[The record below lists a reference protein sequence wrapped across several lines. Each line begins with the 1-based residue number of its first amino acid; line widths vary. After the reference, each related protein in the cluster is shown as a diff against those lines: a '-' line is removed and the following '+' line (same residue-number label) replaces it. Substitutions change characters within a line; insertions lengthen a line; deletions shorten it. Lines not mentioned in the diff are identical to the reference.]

1 MGFPYVLKAVAI
13 LAFVRT
19 VASRTTSSASD
30 LRNDYDFVI
39 VGGGTAGL
47 TIANRLTEDETT
59 TVLVIE
65 AGPIYP
71 YEKEVVVPYFSAAGY
86 MRPLYEW
93 NISTVPQPGLNYQEI
108 LCNQAKVLGGASAKH
123 ALVFDRP
130 LPGDLNAFT
139 SLGIDGWEWK
149 DVIPF
154 FKKFETFAEP
164 PPEKIEKFGI
174 TFDHQCHGYS
184 GPLGVGWNEYIFPDD
199 DKFLYALDAMEIPRA
214 HDPSCNKMGSF
225 ICPSSLDQANQSRTD
240 SRTAYYDP
248 IRFRAN
254 LDVLYLNQAT
264 RILTENHGDQI
275 RATGVEFAT
284 SRNATRHVAIA
295 TKEVVVSA
303 GALRSPHLLLLS
315 GIGEA
320 NRLAQHNITQIVE
333 VPGVGYNLQDQF
345 TVPLFYDAKKGTETS
360 DDEKNSTFMA
370 EQESLY
376 YYNRTGSWT
385 RGYASVFSYL
395 TVSNL
400 TNITGE
406 QPFTSQYNST
416 FDEATITSD
425 TPRTV
430 AAGYRKQWDV
440 LRDTLERGD
449 MAAWEITFVGGG
461 KILTA
466 THLHPF
472 SRGNVSLAS
481 SDPFDNPVVDP
492 RFLDHPGDY
501 EALFEGVRLLRRI
514 AATDS
519 VLNVLQLVES
529 KPGLHVTTN
538 DDLRPWIAQG
548 SATGNHYTG
557 SCAMLRLE
565 EGGVVDSSLR
575 VYGVSNLRVVDAS
588 TVTVVPSGHNQGIVY
603 AFAEKAADMIKQDHE
618 N

>member
-1 MGFPYVLKAVAI
+1 MGFPYGLQAVAI
-13 LAFVRT
+13 LAFVAAVT
-19 VASRTTSSASD
+19 SRTTSSASD
-30 LRNDYDFVI
+30 LRNDYDFII

-47 TIANRLTEDETT
+47 TIANRLTEDEIT

-86 MRPLYEW
+86 TRPLYEW
-93 NISTVPQPGLNYQEI
+93 NISTVPQPGVNYQEI
-108 LCNQAKVLGGASAKH
+108 LCNQAKVLGGASVKNG
-123 ALVFDRP
+123 LVFDRP
-130 LPGDLNAFT
+130 LPGDLNIFT
-139 SLGIDGWEWK
+139 SLGINGWEWK
-149 DVIPF
+149 DVFPY

-164 PPEKIEKFGI
+164 PSEKMDKFGI
-174 TFDHQCHGYS
+174 TFDPQCHGYS
-184 GPLGVGWNEYIFPDD
+184 GPLGVGWNEYVFPDD
-199 DKFLYALDAMEIPRA
+199 DKFLYALDGMGIPRA

-264 RILTENHGDQI
+264 RILTENHEGQI
-275 RATGVEFAT
+275 RATGVEFAAG
-284 SRNATRHVAIA
+284 RNATRHVATA

-315 GIGEA
+315 GIGEVK
-320 NRLAQHNITQIVE
+320 RIAQHNITPIVE

-345 TVPLFYDAKKGTETS
+345 TVPLFYDVKPGMETS

-370 EQESLY
+370 GQERQLG
-376 YYNRTGSWT
+376 RWT
-385 RGYASVFSYL
+385 RAYASVFSYL

-425 TPRTV
+425 TPGTV

-440 LRDTLERGD
+440 LRDTLEGGD
-449 MAAWEITFVGGG
+449 LAAWEITFVGGG
-461 KILTA
+461 KVTSA

-472 SRGNVSLAS
+472 SRGNISLAS

-492 RFLDHPGDY
+492 RFLGHPADY

-519 VLNVLQLVES
+519 VLNVLRLVES
-529 KPGLHVTTN
+529 KPGLHINTN

-548 SATGNHYTG
+548 GATGNHYTG
-557 SCAMLRLE
+557 SCAMLPLE

-588 TVTVVPSGHNQGIVY
+588 IVTVLPSGHNQGTVY
-603 AFAEKAADMIKQDHE
+603 AFAEKAADMIKEDHE